1 MSFQLRRAGV
11 LLPPEVLQPLDLLP
25 RWTVLTKVSDVSNC
39 GRDRWL
45 PKSTSIPFIMEP
57 GITTAQPRSTAAAP
71 EGSAHRLCQV
81 GPPATLWDGL
91 PRLLP
96 VRPPPPAAWLRW
108 RTSSPQSTA
117 ESSLHETQLK
127 CCGHV
132 RCLQKFLQTATVSC
146 CALFM
151 VDQQHTA
158 RSMGRNLS
166 NTVLEQ
172 GSDSCSCNSH
182 VWPWGDLENG
192 NLHSEQ
198 TGKSRYLRVM
208 PTTQPE
214 GTPWKTPCFIS
225 EHRLSTTVL
234 WVLLYTATLNNWF
247 SYICTLL

>member
-108 RTSSPQSTA
+108 GTSSPQSTA

-198 TGKSRYLRVM
+198 TGK
-208 PTTQPE
+208 
-214 GTPWKTPCFIS
+214 K
-225 EHRLSTTVL
+225 
-234 WVLLYTATLNNWF
+234 
-247 SYICTLL
+247 